1 MATYANAYRKIF
13 LSFILFITGVSGVF
27 AAEDI
32 YQFNNRQ
39 EEARYQ
45 KLLLEVRCAVCENQ
59 SLIDSNTHL
68 AEDLR
73 REIYHMYVAGKSDE
87 DIKAF
92 LVERYGPNILYEP
105 PVQANTLFLWLGP
118 LFLALLGI
126 GIWVW
131 RRGER

>member
-1 MATYANAYRKIF
+1 MATHKEAYRKIF
-13 LSFILFITGVSGVF
+13 LILSLFIASMTSVF
-27 AAEDI
+27 AAVDM
-32 YQFNNRQ
+32 YHFNNRA

-45 KLLLEVRCAVCENQ
+45 KLLLEVRCAVCQNQ
-59 SLIDSNTHL
+59 SLIDSNTPL

-73 REIYHMYVAGKSDE
+73 REIYHMYVAGKTDE

-105 PVQANTLFLWLGP
+105 PVQANTLFLWLAP
-118 LFLALLGI
+118 LFLVLLGV

-131 RRGER
+131 RRDKK